1 MASNP
6 AARDVNFDWME
17 PARRVRVDIDQ
28 DRARRLGLSSEAIA
42 GALTGVVTG
51 TPVTQVRDGIYLI
64 NVITRAK
71 DEQRLSLAALRNLQ
85 VLLPSGRT
93 VPLSQVATFE
103 YQQEYPLIVRR
114 DATPTLTVRADVT
127 PGQLPETVV
136 ATLAP
141 AVEGLRATLPA
152 SYRIDVGG
160 TVEESAKSQASVF
173 AVVPTMLFLMITLL
187 MAQLQSFNRL
197 VLVLSV
203 VPLGLIGVVAA
214 LLVFDQPLGFV
225 AILGILALFGMIAR
239 NGVILIEQIE
249 IERSE
254 GKHPWDAVIAASLSR
269 FRPIV
274 LTAISTVLG
283 LVPIAITIFWGPMAV
298 AIMGGLLV
306 ATLLTLVFL
315 PALYVTWFRIKEP
328 RAYAEVPAPAHGNG
342 S

>member
-1 MASNP
+1 MTIPLIPSQQA
-6 AARDVNFDWME
+6 AAR
-17 PARRVRVDIDQ
+17 ALSDQ
-28 DRARRLGLSSEAIA
+28 
-42 GALTGVVTG
+42 T
-51 TPVTQVRDGIYLI
+51 
-64 NVITRAK
+64 
-71 DEQRLSLAALRNLQ
+71 
-85 VLLPSGRT
+85 
-93 VPLSQVATFE
+93 
-103 YQQEYPLIVRR
+103 
-114 DATPTLTVRADVT
+114 
-127 PGQLPETVV
+127 
-136 ATLAP
+136 
-141 AVEGLRATLPA
+141 
-152 SYRIDVGG
+152 VGG

-283 LVPIAITIFWGPMAV
+283 LVPIAITIFWGLWRSRLWV
-298 AIMGGLLV
+298 DCLSRH
-306 ATLLTLVFL
+306 
-315 PALYVTWFRIKEP
+315 Y
-328 RAYAEVPAPAHGNG
+328 
-342 S
+342 

>member
-1 MASNP
+1 
-6 AARDVNFDWME
+6 ME
-17 PARRVRVDIDQ
+17 PARTVRVDIDQ
-28 DRARRLGLSSEAIA
+28 DKIRRLGLSSEAIA

-51 TPVTQVRDGIYLI
+51 TPVTQVRDGIYLV
-64 NVITRAK
+64 NVIARAK
-71 DEQRLSLAALRNLQ
+71 DAQGLSLATLRNLQ
-85 VLLPSGRT
+85 VRLPSGRT
-93 VPLSQVATFE
+93 VALSQVATFD
-103 YQQEYPLIVRR
+103 YRQEDPLIVRR

-127 PGQLPETVV
+127 PGQLPETAT

-141 AVEGLRATLPA
+141 AVEKLRTTLPA

-173 AVVPTMLFLMITLL
+173 AVVPMMLFLMITLL

-197 VLVLSV
+197 GLVLSV

-214 LLVFDQPLGFV
+214 LLLFDQPLGFV
-225 AILGILALFGMIAR
+225 AILGVLALFGMIAR

-254 GKHPWDAVIAASLSR
+254 GRHPWDAVVSASLSR

-328 RAYAEVPAPAHGNG
+328 RAYADVPAPTHGNG